1 MKLYYSPGA
10 CSLAPHIV
18 AYEAGL
24 DIEFD
29 RVDLNT
35 QTTSVGGRFCK
46 INPKGYVPALALDDG
61 QVLTEVSVIL
71 EYLADRAPDRRL
83 LPDLGSLERYR
94 VQEWVGF
101 IGNELYKGFA
111 PLWDGL
117 MPDAARRLAMQH
129 LQRRITYLDSC
140 LEGRSYLMGDY
151 FTVADAYCFTIL
163 SWARFHRVDLSAYA
177 CVQAFMQAVSSRP
190 MVRRALEA
198 EGLLQ
203 AVQA

>member
-18 AYEAGL
+18 VHEAGL

-35 QTTSVGGRFCK
+35 QTTASGHCFGT
-46 INPKGYVPALALDDG
+46 INPKRNVPALALRNG
-61 QVLTEVSVIL
+61 EVLTEVSVIL
-71 EYLADRAPDRRL
+71 EYLADRVPDRRL
-83 LPDLGSLERYR
+83 LPALGSFERYR

-101 IGNELYKGFA
+101 ISTELHKGFD

-117 MPDAARRLAMQH
+117 MPNAARRLATQY
-129 LQRRITYLDSC
+129 LQRRLSYLDRC
-140 LEGRSYLMGDY
+140 LKGRSYLMGEQ

-163 SWARFHRVDLSAYA
+163 SWARFHRVDLSNYA
-177 CVQAFMQAVSSRP
+177 AVRAFMREVANRP
-190 MVRRALEA
+190 MVRRAMEA
-198 EGLLQ
+198 EGLMH
-203 AVQA
+203 AA